1 MLKKRFGF
9 AGQMT
14 LSYDMTFLVM
24 MLTSLYEPVDNRE
37 NKRCIV
43 HPMKKQCCISNEYTE
58 YVADMTVLL
67 SYYKCQDDWQDEKKL
82 WKKIYGDILRSKSK
96 KQRELYKQK
105 EQAVAENLK
114 LLSEAEQRRETD
126 LDVQVIKP
134 RAFLIMG
141 LTSQLTNKKMQDD
154 FRILRNSLKNVEIIT
169 YDEFLDRLRT
179 LKNRTS

>member
-67 SYYKCQDDWQDEKKL
+67 SYYKCQDDWEDEKKL
-82 WKKIYGDILRSKSK
+82 HSLIFGKLLEGKSK
-96 KQRELYKQK
+96 ERQTLYMDKVRRIQLLMHSIK
-105 EQAVAENLK
+105 ENEKKNLDLWGRWPWVAW
-114 LLSEAEQRRETD
+114 
-126 LDVQVIKP
+126 P
-134 RAFLIMG
+134 
-141 LTSQLTNKKMQDD
+141 
-154 FRILRNSLKNVEIIT
+154 
-169 YDEFLDRLRT
+169 
-179 LKNRTS
+179 